1 MGPGTLSLPVVKP
14 ATLKEAFTPSSAVMS
29 NPALLLKDNVFGDKS
44 YGFGWWI
51 VSPGNHAD
59 LFHDGAFS
67 GYLAYMERMTGLK
80 ISVIHLSNLRHPY
93 VLDIRNGIMN
103 ILAGKSYSLPKI
115 PGSVFLYKQ
124 ALAAGM
130 DSAISLYRG
139 LKSRNDTNYEFTER
153 NLNSFGYVL
162 LGENRVEDAIKV
174 FRLNVEYYPSSFNV
188 YDSLADGYLKQGDKS
203 KALACYRKALE
214 IDPSSEDMKNHI
226 RSMEKDSTNK

>member
-1 MGPGTLSLPVVKP
+1 MIIEKITGLSLNDFMQKNIFQPVCMMHTYVSTEGKPNTKRAVGYTLYGTVNSYDTYMGGNAAVISTVEDLYKWDQELYHCRLVKP
-14 ATLKEAFTPSSAVMS
+14 ATLKEAFTPSSAVMN

-103 ILAGKSYSLPKI
+103 ILAGKS
-115 PGSVFLYKQ
+115 
-124 ALAAGM
+124 
-130 DSAISLYRG
+130 
-139 LKSRNDTNYEFTER
+139 
-153 NLNSFGYVL
+153 
-162 LGENRVEDAIKV
+162 
-174 FRLNVEYYPSSFNV
+174 
-188 YDSLADGYLKQGDKS
+188 
-203 KALACYRKALE
+203 
-214 IDPSSEDMKNHI
+214 
-226 RSMEKDSTNK
+226 